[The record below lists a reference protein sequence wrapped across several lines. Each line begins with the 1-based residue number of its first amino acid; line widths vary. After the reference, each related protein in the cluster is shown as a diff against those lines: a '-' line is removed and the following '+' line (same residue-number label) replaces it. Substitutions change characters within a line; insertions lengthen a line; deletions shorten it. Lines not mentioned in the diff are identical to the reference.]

1 MHTRPSPTPTQF
13 NSLDECVNI
22 ANGERVAPAL
32 VQRHPDQRRVRV
44 VWPAGQTGAPAVS
57 ASFLERYCPRPVGQR
72 MRTGFQGS
80 SSSSSSSGGETVCLS
95 LHRPSRVGRCCSLAL
110 DVGASRSDVPRRD
123 KKFRKPISLRYR
135 GTRHSFTVRSHDSRV
150 WSMMQRYCV
159 CAQELMLYID
169 VLFVIKADS

>member
-1 MHTRPSPTPTQF
+1 
-13 NSLDECVNI
+13 
-22 ANGERVAPAL
+22 
-32 VQRHPDQRRVRV
+32 
-44 VWPAGQTGAPAVS
+44 
-57 ASFLERYCPRPVGQR
+57 
-72 MRTGFQGS
+72 MRTGFQG
-80 SSSSSSSGGETVCLS
+80 SSSSGGETVCLS
-95 LHRPSRVGRCCSLAL
+95 LHRPSRVGHCCSLAL

-169 VLFVIKADS
+169 VLFVIKADSLDSLALGLPGYGIPHKYIGQHTTCCLGNTPNNMHARV